1 MPFAKQKTKKL
12 KKPFNL
18 ENTEFDSWWLT
29 DEDIQKKISEYNSLN
44 TDSDKKKKLLQE
56 LKDYYNEQQKKNKDI
71 EEENIDNLMEKDP
84 SKKRGTNYN
93 LIKQIEKILDEN
105 RTPNTDSVEKAR
117 KRLDAL

>member
-1 MPFAKQKTKKL
+1 MPFATRKTKKL

-18 ENTEFDSWWLT
+18 ENTNFDSWWLT
-29 DEDIQKKISEYNSLN
+29 DEDIQKKISEYNSLSN
-44 TDSDKKKKLLQE
+44 GSDKKKKLLQE

-71 EEENIDNLMEKDP
+71 EEKNIDNLIEEDP
-84 SKKRGTNYN
+84 SKKRGKNYN

-117 KRLDAL
+117 KRLDDL